1 MKRDGPF
8 FVLVSRLGIPGREVW
23 ELEHVDDDR
32 VAAQVWADGI
42 NRAITVVDHGDVI
55 HRRLTVALVVS
66 REEAIEQVGL
76 DQWLGVEHTY
86 CQMIEAAKRH
96 AA

>member
-1 MKRDGPF
+1 MNRDGPF

-23 ELEHVDDDR
+23 KLEHVDDDR
-32 VAAQVWADGI
+32 VAAQVWADAI
-42 NRAITVVDHGDVI
+42 NGATTLVDHGDVV

-66 REEAIEQVGL
+66 REEAIERVGL
-76 DQWLGVEHTY
+76 DHWLAVERAY
-86 CQMIEAAKRH
+86 CQSGAAYRH